1 MFTHKQPRK
10 IQRKT
15 LPYTQGRRNAS
26 PEMLARIVSFLLP
39 NAPRVLQHAN
49 RVIVQ
54 DDVHTSHEQTAYGVK
69 TTRRHTKTIVHETY
83 TQYK

>member
-1 MFTHKQPRK
+1 MFKHKQSPK

-15 LPYTQGRRNAS
+15 SPYAQGRRNAS
-26 PEMLARIVSFLLP
+26 PAMLVRIVSLLP
-39 NAPRVLQHAN
+39 HAPRVLQRAN